1 MRACGGCCGWLEALR
16 FDMCGG
22 LGEYSGI
29 DPTIIRLAFVFLT
42 LFGGH
47 GLLLYLI
54 MCIVVPP
61 EPNSST
67 STQPA
72 VPPAGPN
79 PQ

>member
-1 MRACGGCCGWLEALR
+1 MQRKLYRSRNDSMIAGV
-16 FDMCGG
+16 CGG

-29 DPTIIRLAFVFLT
+29 DPTVIRLAFVFLT

-54 MCIVVPP
+54 LCVVVPP
-61 EPNSST
+61 APLPAANA
-67 STQPA
+67 QPA
-72 VPPAGPN
+72 SPAAENN

>member
-1 MRACGGCCGWLEALR
+1 MQRKLYRSRTDSILAGV
-16 FDMCGG
+16 CGG

-29 DPTIIRLAFVFLT
+29 DPTVIRLAFVFLT

-61 EPNSST
+61 EPISST